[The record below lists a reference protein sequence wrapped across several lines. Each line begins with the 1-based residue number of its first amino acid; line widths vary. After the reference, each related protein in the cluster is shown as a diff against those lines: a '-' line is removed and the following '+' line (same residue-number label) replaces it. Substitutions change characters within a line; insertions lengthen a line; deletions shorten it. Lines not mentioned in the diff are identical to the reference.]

1 MTVAVV
7 LPGAPDQKGME
18 PVHTCADE
26 LRALAGNDRTAK
38 SDDYYALSSSVMA
51 VRQDAF
57 RYSVALACARLSRL
71 VYDANDNIC
80 SELEA
85 TGAQVE
91 FFRDTNKDLFGCVA
105 IWQEH
110 IVVTFRGTAN
120 MRNWRLNIRIMPH
133 ILSEYSDRVSVHS
146 GFHDAYQAVSEQV
159 LAILDRHMK
168 VTPRKIYLTGHSLG
182 GAMATIAAAHMSN
195 RKVNSMQDY
204 ISACYTFASPR
215 VGYRNFDDFV
225 RVPLY
230 RIMRGTDLVPAM
242 PLRFYVPGLPRYYHG
257 GDTRYFRSNVKHRVA
272 RRTPPSRIWNAVR
285 GVWSLVAWL
294 RSQRFSLLA
303 DHDMGGYVERVRA
316 AKDEIDKVRDALPD
330 DVPRADA
337 IRR

>member
-1 MTVAVV
+1 MTDAVV
-7 LPGAPDQKGME
+7 LPGAPDQKGMK

-182 GAMATIAAAHMSN
+182 GAMATITWLRGHDINCINNTLHLPAPSCPQSEDSCRFLPL
-195 RKVNSMQDY
+195 RKR
-204 ISACYTFASPR
+204 SAPESGSSPR
-215 VGYRNFDDFV
+215 VTVTAGYGDAIKCPRINPSHSRGAV
-225 RVPLY
+225 HTRSSAVTVCPTSEMPRSMATVP
-230 RIMRGTDLVPAM
+230 TE
-242 PLRFYVPGLPRYYHG
+242 
-257 GDTRYFRSNVKHRVA
+257 S
-272 RRTPPSRIWNAVR
+272 SRI
-285 GVWSLVAWL
+285 L
-294 RSQRFSLLA
+294 Q
-303 DHDMGGYVERVRA
+303 
-316 AKDEIDKVRDALPD
+316 
-330 DVPRADA
+330 
-337 IRR
+337 